1 MIVSMMIGNNVG
13 ISGSYQNKTSKI
25 NGYKSV
31 REYSNYLMGKYSCL
45 TPGKNVA
52 VSVTSGLLRKAMGDE
67 KTGEWLE
74 RELSKAPDYIKRAQQ
89 SAISHGSR
97 LTSVSIEIGEEYS
110 TMTTI
115 GVFGESGTDSSINKW
130 MEKINKNIE
139 EQKAAQKKTDKKA
152 AEEKL
157 REQRIEH
164 TYTFK
169 DSDLKSVTDSFIEK
183 MSYLSVPISFDSGF
197 DMKA

>member
-1 MIVSMMIGNNVG
+1 MIMSMMIGNNVG
-13 ISGSYQNKTSKI
+13 ISGSYQNNTSKT

-31 REYSNYLMGKYSCL
+31 REYSNYLMGKYNCL
-45 TPGKNVA
+45 TSGKNVA
-52 VSVTSGLLRKAMGDE
+52 VSVTPGLLRKAMGDE

-97 LTSVSIEIGEEYS
+97 LTSVSIEFGEEYS

-115 GVFGESGTDSSINKW
+115 GVFGESGTDSDIDKW
-130 MEKINKNIE
+130 MEKIE
-139 EQKAAQKKTDKKA
+139 ESKEEKKA
-152 AEEKL
+152 VEGKMKKQRKEEYS
-157 REQRIEH
+157 
-164 TYTFK
+164 YTFK
-169 DSDLKSVTDSFIEK
+169 GEDLKSITDNFIIK
-183 MSYLSVPISFDSGF
+183 MSSLSTTISSITGF

>member
-13 ISGSYQNKTSKI
+13 ISSSYQNNTSKT

-31 REYSNYLMGKYSCL
+31 REYSNYLMSKYNCL

-89 SAISHGSR
+89 SAISHGSI
-97 LTSVSIEIGEEYS
+97 LTSVSIEFGEEYS

-115 GVFGESGTDSSINKW
+115 GVFGESGTDSDIDKW
-130 MEKINKNIE
+130 MEKRE
-139 EQKAAQKKTDKKA
+139 ESKEEKKA
-152 AEEKL
+152 VEEKMKK
-157 REQRIEH
+157 QRKEEYS
-164 TYTFK
+164 YTFK
-169 DSDLKSVTDSFIEK
+169 GEDLKSITDNFIIK
-183 MSYLSVPISFDSGF
+183 MSSLSTTISSITGF

>member
-1 MIVSMMIGNNVG
+1 MSMMIGNNVG
-13 ISGSYQNKTSKI
+13 ISGSYQNNTSKT

-115 GVFGESGTDSSINKW
+115 GVFGESGTDSDIDKW
-130 MEKINKNIE
+130 MEKIE
-139 EQKAAQKKTDKKA
+139 ESKENKKA
-152 AEEKL
+152 VEEKMKK
-157 REQRIEH
+157 QRKEEYS
-164 TYTFK
+164 YTFK
-169 DSDLKSVTDSFIEK
+169 GEDLKSITDNFIIK
-183 MSYLSVPISFDSGF
+183 MSSLSTTIGSITGF

>member
-1 MIVSMMIGNNVG
+1 MIMSMMIGNNVG
-13 ISGSYQNKTSKI
+13 ISGSYQNNTSKT

-31 REYSNYLMGKYSCL
+31 REYSNYLMGKYNCL

-52 VSVTSGLLRKAMGDE
+52 VSVTPGLLRKAMGDE

-97 LTSVSIEIGEEYS
+97 LTSVSIEFGEEYS

-115 GVFGESGTDSSINKW
+115 GVFGESGTDSNIDKW
-130 MEKINKNIE
+130 MEKIE
-139 EQKAAQKKTDKKA
+139 ESKEEKKA
-152 AEEKL
+152 VEEKMK
-157 REQRIEH
+157 EQRKEEYS
-164 TYTFK
+164 YTFK
-169 DSDLKSVTDSFIEK
+169 GEDLKSITDNFIIK
-183 MSYLSVPISFDSGF
+183 MSSLSTTISSITGF